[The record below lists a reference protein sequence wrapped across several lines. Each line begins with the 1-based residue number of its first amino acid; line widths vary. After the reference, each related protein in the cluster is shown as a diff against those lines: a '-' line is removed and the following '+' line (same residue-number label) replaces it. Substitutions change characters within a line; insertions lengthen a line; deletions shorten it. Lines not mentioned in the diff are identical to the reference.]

1 MNFIITLLKGHIAKF
16 LNGIH
21 SDKCRNSQFVK
32 VIISHRGMLNHKL
45 DTVTYPLAKV
55 QGLSWN
61 RGRKIATTRGWIG
74 PVPNECLTNTLEPA
88 LTNTENL

>member
-21 SDKCRNSQFVK
+21 SDKCRNSQFIK

-45 DTVTYPLAKV
+45 DTVTYLSQGSGTIMEQRTEDCNNQRLDRTSAK
-55 QGLSWN
+55 
-61 RGRKIATTRGWIG
+61 
-74 PVPNECLTNTLEPA
+74 
-88 LTNTENL
+88 